1 MQTLKKIVTN
11 KYLIGLVVFLG
22 AVFGLSFLLPDIARD
37 LARYFAYMSICCNTL
52 PLPTTPLIIYMGGEY
67 GDVVQ
72 YGGRDWGW
80 VIIALIGALG
90 TSLANL
96 IDYEILGT
104 VMQTRLAQKIT
115 GSKHYQASLR
125 AFNKYA
131 FLALTA
137 VNFIAFS
144 IDVVRF
150 IAISARY
157 PRWKYVISTFI
168 GRFAR
173 YALLA
178 VFGQIFKVPLWGILV
193 IVVVLALPGLISW
206 LREKLKKDGS
216 GGEAETPATAD
227 AESPE

>member
-1 MQTLKKIVTN
+1 MQTLKKIITN
-11 KYLIGLVVFLG
+11 KYLISLAAFLGVVFG
-22 AVFGLSFLLPDIARD
+22 VSFLLPDATRD
-37 LARYFAYMSICCNTL
+37 LARYFAYMSICCNTI

-67 GDVVQ
+67 GDVIQ
-72 YGGRDWGW
+72 LFGRDWGW
-80 VIIALIGALG
+80 VIVALLGALA

-157 PRWKYVISTFI
+157 PRWKYVISTFV

-178 VFGQIFKVPLWGILV
+178 VFGQIFKIPLWGILV
-193 IVVVLALPGLISW
+193 MVVILALPGFISW
-206 LREKLKKDGS
+206 LRDRLKKDDSDREPEVPVTVDADGS
-216 GGEAETPATAD
+216 D
-227 AESPE
+227 